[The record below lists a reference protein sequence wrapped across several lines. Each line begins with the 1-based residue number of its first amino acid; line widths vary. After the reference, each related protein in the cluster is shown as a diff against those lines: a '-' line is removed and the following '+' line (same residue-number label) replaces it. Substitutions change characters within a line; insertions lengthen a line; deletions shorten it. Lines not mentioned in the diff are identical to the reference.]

1 MYAVIRVIMWKWGW
15 GGGNYDYGVV
25 SKSVLIKDFWIFLY
39 NFSITSNNLFA
50 GILHGI

>member
-25 SKSVLIKDFWIFLY
+25 SKSVLIKDFWIFQY